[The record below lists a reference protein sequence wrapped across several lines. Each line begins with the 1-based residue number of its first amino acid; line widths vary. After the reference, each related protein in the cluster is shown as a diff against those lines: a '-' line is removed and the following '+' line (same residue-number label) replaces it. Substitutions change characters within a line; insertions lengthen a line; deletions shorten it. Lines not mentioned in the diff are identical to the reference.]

1 MLWTWDPDKDEIN
14 RRKHRLPLSIAEV
27 ALADPLAL
35 SRQDPHPDGDRWDT
49 LCEAGGVHLFIVHT
63 WPDESERY
71 TKMAST
77 RKLTAE
83 ERAALEAVA
92 SIPDSE
98 IDTSDMPEV
107 TDWSGAV
114 RGGLYRPVKR
124 LTSLRLDADLL
135 EWFKRDGEGYQTRI
149 NAALRE
155 YVQRHQG

>member
-1 MLWTWDPDKDEIN
+1 M
-14 RRKHRLPLSIAEV
+14 
-27 ALADPLAL
+27 
-35 SRQDPHPDGDRWDT
+35 
-49 LCEAGGVHLFIVHT
+49 
-63 WPDESERY
+63 SERH
-71 TKMAST
+71 TKMASI

-92 SIPDSE
+92 NMPDSE
-98 IDTSDMPEV
+98 IDTSDTPEIA
-107 TDWSGAV
+107 DWSGAI

-155 YVQRHQG
+155 YVQRHQD

>member
-1 MLWTWDPDKDEIN
+1 M
-14 RRKHRLPLSIAEV
+14 
-27 ALADPLAL
+27 
-35 SRQDPHPDGDRWDT
+35 
-49 LCEAGGVHLFIVHT
+49 AGI
-63 WPDESERY
+63 
-71 TKMAST
+71 

-92 SIPDSE
+92 SMPDSQ

-114 RGGLYRPVKR
+114 RGALYRRVKR

-135 EWFKRDGEGYQTRI
+135 EWFKRGGEGYQTRI

-155 YVQRHQG
+155 YVERHQR

>member
-1 MLWTWDPDKDEIN
+1 
-14 RRKHRLPLSIAEV
+14 
-27 ALADPLAL
+27 
-35 SRQDPHPDGDRWDT
+35 
-49 LCEAGGVHLFIVHT
+49 
-63 WPDESERY
+63 
-71 TKMAST
+71 MAKV

-83 ERAALEAVA
+83 EQSALDTLAAMA
-92 SIPDSE
+92 DSE

-107 TDWSGAV
+107 RDWSGAV

-155 YVQRHQG
+155 YVKRHHR